1 MTVKRSSDHE
11 VLDTLYDA
19 LQIWKQG
26 KLSAESVCLI
36 LQAELE
42 PSVLTDA
49 DRNWAIAEAKR
60 LRLQTK

>member
-1 MTVKRSSDHE
+1 MTAKRSSDHD
-11 VLDTLYDA
+11 VLITLYDA
-19 LQIWKQG
+19 LQLWKRG
-26 KLSAESVCLI
+26 KLGAESVCLI
-36 LQAELE
+36 LQNELE